1 VAAGSSTNREK
12 SFAFSP
18 AMRKLGRMASEYLLT
33 QIDKATV
40 VEFRIPSLMDP
51 VQLEMIQKQLFQL
64 VDEQDKRLVIL
75 DFSKVEFLSS
85 QAIGIVIGLH
95 RRLSTLPHSQLL
107 LCGVN
112 GKLIELLRI
121 TRLDKV
127 LKVKPTQ
134 KEAINSLAML

>member
-1 VAAGSSTNREK
+1 MWN
-12 SFAFSP
+12 FATFHS
-18 AMRKLGRMASEYLLT
+18 MASEYLLT

-51 VQLEMIQKQLFQL
+51 VQLDLIQRQLFQL
-64 VDEQDKRLVIL
+64 VDEQDKRIMIL
-75 DFSKVEFLSS
+75 DFSRVEFLSS
-85 QAIGIVIGLH
+85 QAIGIIIGLNK
-95 RRLSTLPHSQLL
+95 RMAALAHSKLL

-112 GKLIELLRI
+112 SKLQELLRI

-134 KEAINSLAML
+134 KEAINSLAM